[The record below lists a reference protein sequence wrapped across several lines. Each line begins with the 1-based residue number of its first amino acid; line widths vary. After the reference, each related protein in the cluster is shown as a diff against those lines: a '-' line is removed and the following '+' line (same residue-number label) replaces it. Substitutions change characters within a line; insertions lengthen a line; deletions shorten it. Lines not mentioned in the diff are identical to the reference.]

1 MPPSPSKP
9 PSAPR
14 RDLASDGAAVTE
26 VIGYILVFGIL
37 SFVLV
42 TSMFA
47 FNLAQGAAE
56 ESAIQLRAE
65 SAAARVAG
73 VVVQSAVLWETQYN
87 ATSNTN
93 VTLAYRV
100 ELPDQLEGRD
110 YVVELA
116 TVGMVDLVRVRV
128 PALQITATAP
138 IFSAGAPTGFGIC
151 VPSSAPGG
159 PLFVRINAPAGQPTP
174 ACGHNRV
181 FLEAA

>member
-1 MPPSPSKP
+1 MPRLPSKP
-9 PSAPR
+9 PAAPR

-56 ESAIQLRAE
+56 ESAVQLRAE
-65 SAAARVAG
+65 SVAARVAG
-73 VVVQSAVLWETQYN
+73 VVVQSAVLWETQN
-87 ATSNTN
+87 NL
-93 VTLAYRV
+93 VLAYRL

-110 YVVELA
+110 YQVELVA
-116 TVGMVDLVRVRV
+116 VGGVDLVRVTV
-128 PALQITATAP
+128 PAMQITATAP
-138 IFSAGAPTGFGIC
+138 IFAAGAPSNFDVC
-151 VPSSAPGG
+151 APSIAPGG
-159 PLFVRINAPAGQPTP
+159 QLLVRINGSPLPGSCDLAKT
-174 ACGHNRV
+174 GHV